1 MALTVV
7 AARLAGR
14 GLRLRSP
21 TARAAETMSIDHLAP
36 DKIPGTTESNRS
48 EIDSVRNALTGR
60 FAIYDSTVDEGWI
73 DCSVDDLFEVRR

>member
-14 GLRLRSP
+14 GLRRRSP
-21 TARAAETMSIDHLAP
+21 TARALETMSIDDLTL

-48 EIDSVRNALTGR
+48 EIDSVQNSLTGR
-60 FAIYDSTVDEGWI
+60 FAIYDSTADERWI
-73 DCSVDDLFEVRR
+73 DCSVDDIFEVRR